1 MRMADA
7 WRRRRAGWRVA
18 VAAVAVM
25 AAVAA
30 CGGGNGGGGVGGG
43 GEAAATAQAVVPRPA
58 PGKAWVI
65 LGTDTVVAEVA
76 SLPEQRAQGLKHRDS
91 VPDGTGMLFAFP
103 TAEERSFW
111 MKDTPVSLDIAF
123 FNETYTIVAIKQMEA
138 FDEGLTD
145 SEAPTAFAL
154 EVRKGWFAEQGIEV
168 GATAKVV
175 FGPGM
180 TVR

>member
-7 WRRRRAGWRVA
+7 TRRWRATGWGG
-18 VAAVAVM
+18 VM
-25 AAVAA
+25 AALAVVVAA
-30 CGGGNGGGGVGGG
+30 CGGGNGGGAG
-43 GEAAATAQAVVPRPA
+43 GEPVAAAQEVVPRPA
-58 PGKAWVI
+58 PGEAWVI
-65 LGTDTVVAEVA
+65 FGTDTILAEVA
-76 SLPEQRAQGLKHRDS
+76 SLPEQRAQGLMHRDS
-91 VPDGTGMLFAFP
+91 VPDGTGMLFVFP
-103 TAEERSFW
+103 TTEERSFW

-123 FNETYTIVAIKQMEA
+123 FDEAYRIVAIKQMEA
-138 FDEGLTD
+138 LSEELTD

-154 EVRKGWFAEQGIEV
+154 EVRTGWFAEQGIEV

>member
-7 WRRRRAGWRVA
+7 WRRRQAGWCGV
-18 VAAVAVM
+18 VAAAAVV

-30 CGGGNGGGGVGGG
+30 CGGGVGGGGV
-43 GEAAATAQAVVPRPA
+43 AAATAQEVVARPA

-65 LGTDTVVAEVA
+65 LGTDTVLAEVA
-76 SLPEQRAQGLKHRDS
+76 SLPEQRAQGLEHRDS
-91 VPDGTGMLFAFP
+91 VPDGTGMLFVFP
-103 TAEERSFW
+103 TTEERSFW

-123 FNETYTIVAIKQMEA
+123 FDEAYRIVTIKQMEA
-138 FDEGLTD
+138 LDEGLTD

-154 EVRKGWFAEQGIEV
+154 EVRKGWFAERGIEV
-168 GATAKVV
+168 GVTAKVV